1 MQPSNFNTM
10 PNKASTPTTAR
21 QERVKALTQLLD
33 FGFPVEYTLTEVAT
47 KFGDDDLTLADLIG
61 TQAH

>member
-1 MQPSNFNTM
+1 M

-33 FGFPVEYTLTEVAT
+33 FGFPVEYALTEVAT

>member
-1 MQPSNFNTM
+1 LYLATIKLQHHAKQSINPHHGATR
-10 PNKASTPTTAR
+10 AR
-21 QERVKALTQLLD
+21 QSLD
-33 FGFPVEYTLTEVAT
+33 LGFPVEYTLTEVAT